1 MKRAFHI
8 AMMALVFFV
17 GATATT
23 GDASGGRE
31 VLVIQSLSI
40 APYEAVF
47 EGFQAVV
54 QGPVERILLPDTDPV
69 RLAERMR
76 RRWPGAI
83 FCIGRQALEAVS
95 HFEGVP
101 IVFAMVLEPPE
112 ADRES
117 DGHSKRFT
125 GIHMFVEPR
134 EQVRVFKR
142 LFPELERMG
151 VLYNPGRTMGA
162 AAATAVESL
171 GMKAVAVPISDP
183 KQGVAALDAMVEKID
198 AFWMLPDL
206 SVWSP
211 ETVEYLF
218 LESLRRRIPVLTF
231 SKKYVD
237 MGAAVAVGIQPRYIG
252 FQAGRII
259 NRLPEEAP
267 QGGAV
272 TVYPDEIAVS
282 VNRAIA
288 EKLGKDSPNWTMKS
302 RPPAD
307 HANQV
312 PD

>member
-1 MKRAFHI
+1 M
-8 AMMALVFFV
+8 MMALVFFV

-40 APYEAVF
+40 APYEEVF

-54 QGPVERILLPDTDPV
+54 QEPVERILLPDADPV

-76 RRWPGAI
+76 RRWPAAI

-101 IVFAMVLEPPE
+101 IVYAMVLEPPE
-112 ADRES
+112 AGRES
-117 DGHSKRFT
+117 DGYPKRLT
-125 GIHMFVEPR
+125 GIRMFVEPR

-142 LFPELERMG
+142 LFPEVERMG
-151 VLYNPGRTMGA
+151 MLHNPGRSLGA
-162 AAATAVESL
+162 AAVAALESM
-171 GMKAVAVPISDP
+171 GMNAVAAPISDP
-183 KQGVAALDAMVEKID
+183 TQGVAALEAMVEKID

-218 LESLRRRIPVLTF
+218 LVSMSRHIPVLTF

-237 MGAAVAVGIQPRYIG
+237 MGASVAVGIKPRYIG
-252 FQAGRII
+252 FQAARII
-259 NRLPEEAP
+259 NRLPEGEL
-267 QGGAV
+267 QGGAI
-272 TVYPDEIAVS
+272 TVHPDEMAVFINTS
-282 VNRAIA
+282 IA
-288 EKLGKDSPNWTMKS
+288 EKLGKKILQWSVKTH
-302 RPPAD
+302 PPVDPEDRAD
-307 HANQV
+307 N
-312 PD
+312 